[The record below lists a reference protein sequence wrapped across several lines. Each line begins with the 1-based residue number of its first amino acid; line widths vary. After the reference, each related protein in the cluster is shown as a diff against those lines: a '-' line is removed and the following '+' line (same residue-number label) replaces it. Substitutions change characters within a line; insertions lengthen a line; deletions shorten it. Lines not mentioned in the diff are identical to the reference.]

1 MTWLSM
7 EQTTSIPPRFT
18 ATAIR
23 QIVSCSDI
31 SATNNAYQPDVI
43 RFQISFRRKMT
54 IALILTWVG
63 TACWGVCFWWMHRLS
78 SRQEMMLK
86 ELHDVTKRI
95 EKLSKV
101 EHDLIQEVH
110 PKVEE
115 IKESVKDV
123 SDKVSEQTEGRA
135 SARPASSR

>member
-1 MTWLSM
+1 LSGYHL
-7 EQTTSIPPRFT
+7 
-18 ATAIR
+18 
-23 QIVSCSDI
+23 
-31 SATNNAYQPDVI
+31 NAHA
-43 RFQISFRRKMT
+43 FQIGFYGKMT
-54 IALILTWVG
+54 IAMLLAWVG
-63 TACWGVCFWWMHRLS
+63 TACWGICFWWMHRLS

-95 EKLSKV
+95 EKLSKA

-123 SDKVSEQTEGRA
+123 SEKVLAQSEGRA
-135 SARPASSR
+135 SARSGSSG